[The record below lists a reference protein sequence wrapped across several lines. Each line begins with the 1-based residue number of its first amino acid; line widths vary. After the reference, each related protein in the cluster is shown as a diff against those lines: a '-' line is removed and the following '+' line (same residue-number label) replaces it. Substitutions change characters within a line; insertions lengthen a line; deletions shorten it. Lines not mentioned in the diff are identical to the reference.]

1 MMQSIRWGALTL
13 VLGLIGCKDRH
24 QCQAFTTAVVDTG
37 STIMQHSLD
46 QPHFETVLTRVSQD
60 VEKLHGIPQLEDA
73 KREYRSKM
81 AKALTLAAEASA
93 STAGPAVT
101 NANASARA
109 QAAKAT
115 YYLVEMTNLHCAGE
129 R

>member
-1 MMQSIRWGALTL
+1 MIQSIRWCTLTL
-13 VLGLIGCKDRH
+13 VLGTFGCQDRH

-37 STIMQHSLD
+37 STIMQHPLD

-60 VEKLHGIPQLEDA
+60 VEKLRNIPELEGA
-73 KREYRSKM
+73 KREYRTKM
-81 AKALTLAAEASA
+81 AKALTLATEASTN
-93 STAGPAVT
+93 SAGPVVANT
-101 NANASARA
+101 NASARA
-109 QAAKAT
+109 EAAKAT